1 LDQRS
6 NPTSRPQGAPAE
18 RIDSGLQSL
27 ALIAGYYHIAAEP
40 VQLAHD
46 LGLAQR
52 AANSGDLVRAAQR
65 LGLKARILKDPPA
78 KRLGGV
84 PLPAILSMKDGR
96 PPSSTS
102 MRLVVW
108 LSA

>member
-1 LDQRS
+1 MGVALGFRRQPAEEARPLDQRS

-18 RIDSGLQSL
+18 RIDFGLQSL

-65 LGLKARILKDPPA
+65 LGLKARILKTRRPSGSA
-78 KRLGGV
+78 ASRC
-84 PLPAILSMKDGR
+84 
-96 PPSSTS
+96 PPSCP
-102 MRLVVW
+102 
-108 LSA
+108 